1 MSSNQGESVGN
12 APAISG
18 DCFDLSNSVNNQPQL
33 RLLQTGEKF
42 PLSTSTH
49 TLKQKVEAAD
59 INIIVNRFADNIL
72 IVVTDISKPGS
83 IFHLKRDTS
92 QNFKSGSNSK
102 GSDFLYS
109 VDLLLGAETAELV
122 TTARY
127 LAQYLN
133 QEKPILLTLGFKN
146 PELSLAPAQ
155 ARNIGAFIKN
165 ILDDKQAE

>member
-1 MSSNQGESVGN
+1 MSSNQIKSVEN
-12 APAISG
+12 ASVISG
-18 DCFDLSNSVNNQPQL
+18 DCFDLPISVNNQPQL
-33 RLLQTGEKF
+33 RLVQTGEKF
-42 PLSTSTH
+42 PLKTSKH

-59 INIIVNRFADNIL
+59 INIVVNQFADNIL
-72 IVVTDISKPGS
+72 IVVTDINKPGS

-92 QNFKSGSNSK
+92 QSFKSGSTSR

-133 QEKPILLTLGFKN
+133 QEKPILLTLGFKD
-146 PELSLAPAQ
+146 PQISLAPAQ
-155 ARNIGAFIKN
+155 ARNIATFIKD
-165 ILDDKQAE
+165 ILNDKQT